1 MTSREFAFRIICRT
15 CRIQMENALTTDSAD
30 PHYDIV
36 VIGLGPVGAMAA
48 ALLGQ
53 AGLRVLVV
61 EKSRTLF
68 DKPRAVAMDHEI
80 MRAFQNIGI
89 AGQIKP
95 LTMPFSL
102 SEHYGADGQLIRR
115 VGMLPPPYPMGWTPN
130 MTFLQPQTE
139 HILRE
144 HVAGLPRVEL
154 RLGTALTDMTQDAE
168 GVDLALSAD
177 DGSHR
182 MERARYVIGCDGAS
196 STVRRLLGIPLED
209 LGFDEPWLVIDLLA
223 NEQGL
228 AKLPRVSTH
237 FCEPSRPTMFV
248 AGTGNHRRFEMML
261 LPGEDPREIEREERV
276 WQLLSRW
283 ITPGDAELWRHAS
296 YRFHA
301 LIATEWRKGRVFLAG
316 DAAHMQPP
324 FLGQGMCQGM
334 RDVRNLAWKLRQVI
348 SGEAG
353 DALLDTYGAERAPHV
368 RTLISAIKD
377 IGRYICELDP
387 AAARERDARLLA
399 STNGAVKTLVR
410 QDLMPGLEQGL
421 LSGRARS
428 GRGMLFPQPRIIDDG
443 NPVLMDDV
451 AGCGWR
457 VVLGESALA
466 WHLRAAESMS
476 LLRIATT
483 AQTGA
488 WQEADGVVAAWFARH
503 AGCAAIVRPDHY
515 VYAVVDNE
523 EELDAELLGLS
534 QQMAASRRACPTPS
548 SAARRRT

>member
-1 MTSREFAFRIICRT
+1 
-15 CRIQMENALTTDSAD
+15 
-30 PHYDIV
+30 
-36 VIGLGPVGAMAA
+36 
-48 ALLGQ
+48 
-53 AGLRVLVV
+53 
-61 EKSRTLF
+61 
-68 DKPRAVAMDHEI
+68 AMDHEI
-80 MRAFQNIGI
+80 MRSFQNIGI
-89 AGQIKP
+89 AGQIKT
-95 LTMPFSL
+95 LTMPFSI
-102 SEHYGADGQLIRR
+102 SEHYCSDGQLIRR

-399 STNGAVKTLVR
+399 STNGEVKTLVR

-466 WHLRAAESMS
+466 WHPRAAESMS
-476 LLRIATT
+476 ILRFATT

-523 EELDAELLGLS
+523 EELDAELLGLT
-534 QQMAASRRACPTPS
+534 QKIAASRRACPTQS

>member
-1 MTSREFAFRIICRT
+1 MSREFAFRIICRT
-15 CRIQMENALTTDSAD
+15 CPIQMEDALATDSAD
-30 PHYDIV
+30 PHYDIA
-36 VIGLGPVGAMAA
+36 VIGLGPAGAMAA

-61 EKSRTLF
+61 EQSRALF
-68 DKPRAVAMDHEI
+68 DKPRAVSMDHEI
-80 MRAFQNIGI
+80 MRALQNIGI

-182 MERARYVIGCDGAS
+182 TERARYVIGCDGAS

-237 FCEPSRPTMFV
+237 FCEPSRPAMFV

-261 LPGEDPREIEREERV
+261 LPGEDPREMEREERV

-399 STNGAVKTLVR
+399 STNGEVKTLVR

-466 WHLRAAESMS
+466 WHPQAAESMS
-476 LLRIATT
+476 ILRIAMT

-534 QQMAASRRACPTPS
+534 QKIAASRRACQTQS